1 MNKGKGVDVSRIDNL
16 IINEDVK
23 TPIGEAYRTI
33 RTNIQFSM
41 PKGQL
46 RTMLI
51 TSTGPE
57 EGKSTTTANLAITMA
72 ESGNRVLLIDA
83 DLRKSVVH
91 KMFQL
96 PNLKG
101 LTNVLAEDLDYR
113 EILRSTKVKGLD
125 ILTGGPK
132 PPNPSELL
140 GSEKMRTFLESLK
153 KDYDI
158 IILDTP
164 PVLPVTDAAILASQ
178 VDGVVIVSSYGH
190 TTFDGLDRA
199 KVQLENVDAKILGVI
214 LNKVPTSKRSGHYY
228 YYYYY
233 DGYSSPGKSE

>member
-51 TSTGPE
+51 TSSTPE
-57 EGKSTTTANLAITMA
+57 EGKSTTTSNLAITMA

-83 DLRKSVVH
+83 DLRKSVIH
-91 KMFQL
+91 KMFEL

-140 GSEKMRTFLESLK
+140 GSDKMRTFLESLK

-164 PVLPVTDAAILASQ
+164 PVLPVTDAAILASL
-178 VDGVVIVSSYGH
+178 VDGVVLVSSYGQ
-190 TTFDGLDRA
+190 TTFEGLTRA

-214 LNKVPTSKRSGHYY
+214 LNKVPTSKRGGHYY

>member
-1 MNKGKGVDVSRIDNL
+1 MNRGKGVDVSRTNHL
-16 IINEDVK
+16 IINEGVK

-57 EGKSTTTANLAITMA
+57 EGKSTTTANVAITMA

-140 GSEKMRTFLESLK
+140 GSDKMRTFLESLK

-164 PVLPVTDAAILASQ
+164 PVLPVTDAAILASL
-178 VDGVVIVSSYGH
+178 VDGVVLVSSYGQ
-190 TTFDGLDRA
+190 TTFEGLARA
-199 KVQLENVDAKILGVI
+199 KVQLENVGAKILGVI
-214 LNKVPTSKRSGHYY
+214 LNKVPASKRGGHYY

>member
-1 MNKGKGVDVSRIDNL
+1 MNRGKGVDVSRTNHL
-16 IINEDVK
+16 IINEGVK

-57 EGKSTTTANLAITMA
+57 EGKSTTTANVAITMA

-91 KMFQL
+91 KMFEL

-140 GSEKMRTFLESLK
+140 GSDKMRTFLESLK

-164 PVLPVTDAAILASQ
+164 PVLPVTDAAILASL
-178 VDGVVIVSSYGH
+178 VDGVVLVSSYGQ
-190 TTFDGLDRA
+190 TTFEGLARA
-199 KVQLENVDAKILGVI
+199 KVQLENVGAKILGVI
-214 LNKVPTSKRSGHYY
+214 LNKVPASKRGGHYY

>member
-1 MNKGKGVDVSRIDNL
+1 MSRTNHL
-16 IINEDVK
+16 IINEGVK

-57 EGKSTTTANLAITMA
+57 EGKSTTTANVAITMA

-91 KMFQL
+91 KMFEL

-140 GSEKMRTFLESLK
+140 GSDKMRTFLESLK

-164 PVLPVTDAAILASQ
+164 PVLPVTDAAILASL
-178 VDGVVIVSSYGH
+178 VDGVVLVSSYGQ
-190 TTFDGLDRA
+190 TTFEGLARA
-199 KVQLENVDAKILGVI
+199 KVQLENVGAKILGVI
-214 LNKVPTSKRSGHYY
+214 LNKVPASKRGGHYY

>member
-51 TSTGPE
+51 TSSTPE
-57 EGKSTTTANLAITMA
+57 EGKSTTTSNLAITMA

-140 GSEKMRTFLESLK
+140 GSDKMRTFLESLK

-164 PVLPVTDAAILASQ
+164 PVLPVTDAAILASL
-178 VDGVVIVSSYGH
+178 VDGVVLVSSYGQ
-190 TTFDGLDRA
+190 TTFEGLARA

>member
-1 MNKGKGVDVSRIDNL
+1 MNRGKGVDVSRTNHL
-16 IINEDVK
+16 IINEGVK

-57 EGKSTTTANLAITMA
+57 EGKSTTTANVAITMA
-72 ESGNRVLLIDA
+72 ESGNKVLLIDA

-91 KMFQL
+91 KMFEL
-96 PNLKG
+96 TNLKG

-140 GSEKMRTFLESLK
+140 GSDKMRTFLESLK

-164 PVLPVTDAAILASQ
+164 PVLPVTDAAILASL
-178 VDGVVIVSSYGH
+178 VDGVVLVSSYGQ
-190 TTFDGLDRA
+190 TTFEGLTRA

>member
-51 TSTGPE
+51 TSSTPE
-57 EGKSTTTANLAITMA
+57 EGKSTTTSNLAITMA

-83 DLRKSVVH
+83 DLRKSVIH
-91 KMFQL
+91 KMFEL

-140 GSEKMRTFLESLK
+140 GSDKMRTFLESLK

-164 PVLPVTDAAILASQ
+164 PVLPVTDAAILASL
-178 VDGVVIVSSYGH
+178 VDGVVLVSSYGQ
-190 TTFDGLDRA
+190 TTFEGLARA

-214 LNKVPTSKRSGHYY
+214 LNKVPASKRGGHYY